1 MLFRP
6 FADLTL
12 TNDKFYHNA
21 QSVDEVEIPVCWLGE
36 PIISTL
42 NLDQTRIAT
51 YLVLWVWVD
60 KCGYSGVI
68 MRKDGSHEYGLGK
81 FRTRL

>member
-21 QSVDEVEIPVCWLGE
+21 QSVDEVEIPVCWLGK

-51 YLVLWVWVD
+51 YLALWVWVD
-60 KCGYSGVI
+60 KGGYSGVM

-81 FRTRL
+81 FRPRL